1 MNFTTQFPVLNNYTY
16 LNTASSGI
24 LSASIKQ
31 WRQAHDEDFM
41 QNGSTFRL
49 PQAEFLQDV
58 RQHVARFFQGEPANT
73 FLVPNF
79 SFAFNTFLD
88 GLSKHHKFLLIEGAY
103 PSINYPVESRGFPCA
118 YAVLNEQ
125 MEENILDQ
133 VKLFKPTI
141 LAFSLIHYASGEKI
155 NLDFIKK
162 LNEDYPEL
170 LLVADGTQFC
180 GTQYFNFETSGLDVL
195 ISSGYKW
202 MLGGY
207 GNGFI
212 LIKDVV
218 HNYLYQ
224 ERQEYALPKEPFLK
238 GKRPLSF
245 CFEPGHLD
253 TLNFG
258 TLKQSI
264 LFLEELGLDFIEK
277 RIQTIAQTAKKAFAD
292 RNLLSRD
299 VMQRTEHSSIFNIT
313 ADAAL
318 AQKIHAQQIVLSPRG
333 AGLRVSFHFYN
344 TEQELEQLLDVL
356 DRH

>member
-1 MNFTTQFPVLNNYTY
+1 MNFTEQFPVLRNYTY

-24 LSASIKQ
+24 LSASASQ
-31 WRQAHDEDFM
+31 WRKSHDEDFM

-49 PQAEFLQDV
+49 PQADFLQDV
-58 RQHVARFFQGEPANT
+58 RQHVARFFQGDVANT

-79 SFAFNTFLD
+79 SFAFNAFLD
-88 GLSKHHKFLLIEGAY
+88 GLSHDHKFLLIESAY
-103 PSINYPVESRGFPCA
+103 PSINFPVESRGFNCA
-118 YAVLNEQ
+118 YAALNERL
-125 MEENILDQ
+125 EENILDQ
-133 VKLFKPTI
+133 IKHFKPTV
-141 LAFSLIHYASGEKI
+141 LAFSLIHYASGEKV
-155 NLDFIKK
+155 NSEFIKK
-162 LNEDYPEL
+162 LKEEYPDL

-224 ERQEYALPKEPFLK
+224 ERSGYPLPKEPFLK

-264 LFLEELGLDFIEK
+264 LFLEELGFDFIETK
-277 RIQTIAQTAKKAFAD
+277 IQTIAKAAKKAFAD
-292 RNLLSRD
+292 RNLLSQE
-299 VMQRTEHSSIFNIT
+299 VMQRAEHSSIFNI
-313 ADAAL
+313 AVDAEL
-318 AQKIHAQQIVLSPRG
+318 AQKIHAEQIVLSPRG

-344 TEQELEQLLDVL
+344 NEQELERLLAII
-356 DRH
+356 DRN

>member
-1 MNFTTQFPVLNNYTY
+1 MNFTEQFPVLKNYSY

-24 LSASIKQ
+24 LSAAASQ
-31 WRQAHDEDFM
+31 WRRAHDEDFM

-49 PQAEFLQDV
+49 PQADFLQDV
-58 RQHVARFFQGEPANT
+58 RQHVARFFQADVTNT

-88 GLSKHHKFLLIEGAY
+88 GLSPEHKFLLIEHAY
-103 PSINYPVESRGFPCA
+103 PSINFPVESRGFSCA
-118 YAVLNEQ
+118 YAALNEHL
-125 MEENILDQ
+125 EENILEQ
-133 VKLFKPTI
+133 IKLFKPTI
-141 LAFSLIHYASGEKI
+141 LAFSLIHYASGEKV
-155 NLDFIKK
+155 NLGFIQK
-162 LNEDYPEL
+162 LKEAYPDL

-202 MLGGY
+202 MLAGY
-207 GNGFI
+207 GNGFV
-212 LIKDVV
+212 LVKDVV
-218 HNYLYQ
+218 HSYLYK
-224 ERQEYALPKEPFLK
+224 EMKEHPLPKEPFLK

-264 LFLEELGLDFIEK
+264 LFLEELGFDFIEQ
-277 RIQTIAQTAKKAFAD
+277 RIQSLAQAAKKAFTD
-292 RNLLSRD
+292 RNLLAPE
-299 VMQRTEHSSIFNIT
+299 VVQRAEHSSIFNIT

-318 AQKIHAQQIVLSPRG
+318 AQKLHAEQIMLSPRG
-333 AGLRVSFHFYN
+333 TGLRASFHFYN
-344 TEQELEQLLDVL
+344 KEEELERLLAVI
-356 DRH
+356 DRN